1 MYLFIDKI
9 GKGGVFVEIK
19 KAKLVSNSIR
29 TVNPNPHYKEVVR
42 DGITYVET
50 YGYNGPKSE
59 YIKEMMDFDGQSM
72 AITPVI
78 KLTYIDPEEA
88 KSMTAE
94 EIKVRATSGSASTNR
109 SGTNCSINV
118 SPTGTLNQFNV
129 TIKMWSSSVNW
140 WNHFSHFQGY
150 VLGEIGRAHV

>member
-9 GKGGVFVEIK
+9 GKGGVLVEIK

-59 YIKEMMDFDGQSM
+59 Y
-72 AITPVI
+72 T
-78 KLTYIDPEEA
+78 TY
-88 KSMTAE
+88 
-94 EIKVRATSGSASTNR
+94 
-109 SGTNCSINV
+109 
-118 SPTGTLNQFNV
+118 LNFN
-129 TIKMWSSSVNW
+129 NL
-140 WNHFSHFQGY
+140 NN
-150 VLGEIGRAHV
+150 